1 MKIGV
6 PKEIKTAESR
16 VAITPAGVEAFVK
29 NGNEVYIEKDAGIGS
44 GIANEEYVKAGA
56 KILSTAKEVYD
67 VADMIMKVKEPQPS
81 EYDYLKEGQVLFT
94 YLHLA
99 PDKQQTEALLKKKV
113 IGIAYETVQLDNGA
127 LPLLTPMSE
136 VAGRMSVTIGAYLLT
151 NLNEG
156 RGIVMGGVPGV
167 EPAEVVIIGGGT
179 VGTNAAKVAVGMGA
193 RVTILDVNPARL
205 AYLDDIFGGRVTTL
219 MSNSFNIAQSV
230 KKADLLIGAVL
241 IPGAK
246 APKLVTEEMVK
257 TMKKG
262 AVIVDVAIDQGGC
275 IETCDRTTYHKD
287 PYFIK
292 HGVVHYSVP
301 NIPGV
306 VSRTSTFA
314 LTNVTLPYALEI
326 ASKGYKK
333 ALLEN
338 KALLKGLNVY
348 KGMVTYKP
356 VADAQGLEYVDPI
369 DALNIE

>member
-6 PKEIKTAESR
+6 PKEVKTAEAR

-29 NGNEVYIEKDAGIGS
+29 NGHEVYIEKDAGIGS
-44 GIANEEYVKAGA
+44 GITDNEYVKAGA
-56 KILSTAKEVYD
+56 KILSTAKEVFD

-81 EYDYLKEGQVLFT
+81 EYDYFKEGQLLFT

-113 IGIAYETVQLDNGA
+113 VGIAYETVQLDNGA

-151 NLNEG
+151 NINEG

-179 VGTNAAKVAVGMGA
+179 VGTNAAKVAMGMGA

-275 IETCDRTTYHKD
+275 IETCDRTTSHKD
-287 PYFIK
+287 PYFVK

-301 NIPGV
+301 NIPGAV
-306 VSRTSTFA
+306 PRTSTFA

-326 ASKGYKK
+326 ANKGYKK

-356 VADAQGLEYVDPI
+356 VAEAQGVEYVDPVE
-369 DALNIE
+369 ALDKE

>member
-156 RGIVMGGVPGV
+156 RGIVMGGSTRSRASRSSNNRWRNGRYKCSKSSCGDGGKSYN
-167 EPAEVVIIGGGT
+167 IGC
-179 VGTNAAKVAVGMGA
+179 K
-193 RVTILDVNPARL
+193 
-205 AYLDDIFGGRVTTL
+205 
-219 MSNSFNIAQSV
+219 SC
-230 KKADLLIGAVL
+230 
-241 IPGAK
+241 
-246 APKLVTEEMVK
+246 K
-257 TMKKG
+257 T
-262 AVIVDVAIDQGGC
+262 C
-275 IETCDRTTYHKD
+275 I
-287 PYFIK
+287 
-292 HGVVHYSVP
+292 S
-301 NIPGV
+301 
-306 VSRTSTFA
+306 
-314 LTNVTLPYALEI
+314 
-326 ASKGYKK
+326 
-333 ALLEN
+333 
-338 KALLKGLNVY
+338 
-348 KGMVTYKP
+348 
-356 VADAQGLEYVDPI
+356 
-369 DALNIE
+369 